1 MPYQERQ
8 DFEDDM
14 PGDSHD
20 EASQQSGRTKFV
32 VITIA
37 FALAAVAV
45 ATGFAM
51 MHSP

>member
-8 DFEDDM
+8 DFEADTQ
-14 PGDSHD
+14 GDLHD
-20 EASQQSGRTKFV
+20 EAVQASGRTKFV
-32 VITIA
+32 VIAIA

-51 MHSP
+51 MHSS